1 MLNTHSRWWHSN
13 PVFWPPI
20 FTYLCNSPLRNY
32 LTQSLFLT
40 CRNSLEVIPGYL
52 SDLGEEV
59 PADIKQKCYYEGAF
73 YSDGQQ
79 WEASHKQCE
88 MCRYTIQY
96 SISVLSF
103 F

>member
-1 MLNTHSRWWHSN
+1 M
-13 PVFWPPI
+13 
-20 FTYLCNSPLRNY
+20 
-32 LTQSLFLT
+32 
-40 CRNSLEVIPGYL
+40 IPGYL